1 MPHVVNH
8 AHLRIAAGDEHGRD
22 ALHELVARTVELRAE
37 GIVNVDA
44 LYWVASAHAVM
55 SENERALELLDEAV
69 KRGWRHAW
77 WARHDWNWSTLAGDS
92 RYRDLLVRG
101 QPA

>member
-1 MPHVVNH
+1 MPCSD
-8 AHLRIAAGDEHGRD
+8 LIARAE
-22 ALHELVARTVELRAE
+22 EMRAE

-55 SENERALELLDEAV
+55 GEHERALEILEEAV

-77 WARHDWNWSTLAGDS
+77 WARHDWNWSALGDDP
-92 RYRDLLVRG
+92 RFHDLLVRG
-101 QPA
+101 QSA